1 MNYYLVDYENVKSH
15 GLDGI
20 VKMPPEDVV
29 SIFYSENADTM
40 TFSLHQKLNETRA
53 HVIYEKVEVGTK
65 NALDF
70 QLVTELGYLIRE
82 MQDQDVSFFIVSKD
96 KGYGNTVTYW
106 KKRGVRIAQV
116 VDVSGLNEEKIEND
130 LRMRVEPLVRDK
142 EVVSKVVKMILQYKT
157 KQGINNALM
166 KEFPSNN
173 NKRASEIYTAIKP
186 LLSDKKGTV
195 ETPQIQAETP
205 RAEMP
210 QSRFEKQSEIFE
222 SILMKS
228 DNLPAG
234 PVRVPTKK
242 EEPQKARE
250 ELPKKEEPQKNREE
264 LPKKE
269 EPQRNES
276 LIPEV
281 PEIPN
286 EKTAVLPEE
295 APKTEE
301 PEKASE
307 MPKQEEKPQ
316 KAKRTNSRGRKS
328 AQKKAEPAEIHAEPA
343 EAVAPAAEKPA
354 EEKPAEEK
362 PAEDK
367 PAAKTENTGETQDQ
381 AVKTEAP
388 AEKTA
393 DKTPEKA
400 AAKKT
405 SGKKTG
411 RSRKTADKPE
421 LQEAPAVNQPE
432 KAEAPAAEKL
442 EKPEVPAAEKLEK
455 PEAPAADQAEK
466 AAAPA
471 AEKPEQSE
479 KTEKPK
485 RNYRR
490 RKPKAADKPAD
501 GSSPKE
507 EA

>member
-70 QLVTELGYLIRE
+70 QLVTELGYLIRD
-82 MQDQDVSFFIVSKD
+82 MQDQDVSFYIVSKD

-130 LRMRVEPLVRDK
+130 LKMRVEPLVRDK
-142 EVVSKVVKMILQYKT
+142 EVVNKVVKMILQYKT

-195 ETPQIQAETP
+195 ETPQVQAEV

-234 PVRVPTKK
+234 PVKVPMRK
-242 EEPQKARE
+242 EEQR
-250 ELPKKEEPQKNREE
+250 KNREE

-269 EPQRNES
+269 EQPKQKEETKK
-276 LIPEV
+276 PEDQAGKG
-281 PEIPN
+281 EDQ
-286 EKTAVLPEE
+286 K
-295 APKTEE
+295 KTEE
-301 PEKASE
+301 FTTEKAAADISIPVE
-307 MPKQEEKPQ
+307 NEDRSAEKAVNPEAGPKSDALPAALEAPKQEEKPQ
-316 KAKRTNSRGRKS
+316 KAKRTNAR
-328 AQKKAEPAEIHAEPA
+328 
-343 EAVAPAAEKPA
+343 
-354 EEKPAEEK
+354 
-362 PAEDK
+362 
-367 PAAKTENTGETQDQ
+367 
-381 AVKTEAP
+381 
-388 AEKTA
+388 
-393 DKTPEKA
+393 
-400 AAKKT
+400 
-405 SGKKTG
+405 
-411 RSRKTADKPE
+411 RKTAAK
-421 LQEAPAVNQPE
+421 
-432 KAEAPAAEKL
+432 KAEAPEARKSET
-442 EKPEVPAAEKLEK
+442 EEVPAAVPEPAAFVNAPAEAAPGERAPAKDIPE
-455 PEAPAADQAEK
+455 EAPDKASDAE
-466 AAAPA
+466 AP
-471 AEKPEQSE
+471 SE
-479 KTEKPK
+479 KTVKKKTKRTRKTAGKSADSEKVQPETAASGESSETAEKSLEKDPEKEEGQAPVSAAPSDQESEKQEKPK

-490 RKPKAADKPAD
+490 KKTKTTEKTANAGNP
-501 GSSPKE
+501 PKE

>member
-250 ELPKKEEPQKNREE
+250 ELPKKEEPQ
-264 LPKKE
+264 
-269 EPQRNES
+269 RNES

-307 MPKQEEKPQ
+307 MPKQEDKPQ

-343 EAVAPAAEKPA
+343 EAEAPAAENPA
-354 EEKPAEEK
+354 EEKPAEE
-362 PAEDK
+362 K

-381 AVKTEAP
+381 AVNTEAS

-393 DKTPEKA
+393 EKTPEKA

-421 LQEAPAVNQPE
+421 LPEAPAENQPE
-432 KAEAPAAEKL
+432 KAEAPAAEQL

>member
-250 ELPKKEEPQKNREE
+250 ELPKKEEPQ
-264 LPKKE
+264 
-269 EPQRNES
+269 RNES

-307 MPKQEEKPQ
+307 MTKQEDKPQ

-343 EAVAPAAEKPA
+343 EAEAPAAEKPA

-362 PAEDK
+362 PA
-367 PAAKTENTGETQDQ
+367 AKTENTGETQDQ
-381 AVKTEAP
+381 AVNTEAS

-393 DKTPEKA
+393 EKTPEKA

-421 LQEAPAVNQPE
+421 LPEAPAENQPE
-432 KAEAPAAEKL
+432 KAEAPAAEQL